1 MKPTSQKVLE
11 YTNNISASSEAV
23 FRVIFDPLSKLL
35 WVPAIGCVEIE
46 SDRPLGLETPYLA
59 SAGIGLLKFVFR
71 EQIMEWVENR
81 RVAYGGRSLWAN
93 LKQKRISICARV
105 GLDCTPFRLHF
116 HRWQNR
122 SLVWQVTHC
131 FVSPAGRSRDC
142 GAIQGSY
149 RKKSLAIG
157 K

>member
-11 YTNNISASSEAV
+11 YTSNISASSEAV

-46 SDRPLGLETPYLA
+46 SDRPLGLGTPYLA

-81 RVAYGGRSLWAN
+81 RVAYGGRSPWSEFKTEVNIGPCEA
-93 LKQKRISICARV
+93 
-105 GLDCTPFRLHF
+105 GTRLYT
-116 HRWQNR
+116 
-122 SLVWQVTHC
+122 V
-131 FVSPAGRSRDC
+131 
-142 GAIQGSY
+142 
-149 RKKSLAIG
+149 
-157 K
+157 

>member
-11 YTNNISASSEAV
+11 YTSIIAASLEAV
-23 FRVIFDPLSKLL
+23 FRVNSDPRSKLL

-71 EQIMEWVENR
+71 EQIMEWVENW

-105 GLDCTPFRLHF
+105 GLDCTTVWTTFFPGAES
-116 HRWQNR
+116 
-122 SLVWQVTHC
+122 SLGL
-131 FVSPAGRSRDC
+131 AGYSVFYIASGSKPGLRRDSR
-142 GAIQGSY
+142 Q
-149 RKKSLAIG
+149 L
-157 K
+157 